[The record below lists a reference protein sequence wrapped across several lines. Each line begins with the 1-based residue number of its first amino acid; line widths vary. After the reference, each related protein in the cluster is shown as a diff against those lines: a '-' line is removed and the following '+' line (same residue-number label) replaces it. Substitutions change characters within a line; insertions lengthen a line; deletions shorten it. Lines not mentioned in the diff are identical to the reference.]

1 MIKRYL
7 ALLFIPLMLLFYG
20 CNEEPKPRLTVEEY
34 AEAMDNA
41 WCQYRDEGYG
51 AFIQIV
57 LEAENDFYKMREKKD
72 AFLEACDKMDQAMDK
87 ILEINPPA
95 EYQSL
100 HEKVTASIEDEKRW
114 SEYRRKAFSAETQEE
129 SDEYLDKIA
138 EEAGNRDP
146 DESFTYLCV
155 EIYQKTH
162 NLEF

>member
-20 CNEEPKPRLTVEEY
+20 CNEEPKPRLTVEKY

-51 AFIQIV
+51 VFIQIV

-95 EYQSL
+95 EYQFL

>member
-51 AFIQIV
+51 VFIQIV

-95 EYQSL
+95 EYQFL